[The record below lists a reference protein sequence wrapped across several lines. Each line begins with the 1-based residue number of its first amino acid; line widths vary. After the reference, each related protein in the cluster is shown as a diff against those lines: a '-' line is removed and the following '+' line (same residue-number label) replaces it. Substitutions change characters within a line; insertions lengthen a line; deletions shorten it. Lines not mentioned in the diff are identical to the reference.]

1 MNMGLW
7 LSLYSIVLKLNR
19 GIGLGYLG
27 WWWRSLGVCWVHH
40 DGVPGR
46 VQHVLGDGRQW
57 ATGSGGEGPE
67 GDIGVYHGQGQ
78 EGVKHVL
85 VGGWCSG
92 F

>member
-1 MNMGLW
+1 M
-7 LSLYSIVLKLNR
+7 
-19 GIGLGYLG
+19 
-27 WWWRSLGVCWVHH
+27 
-40 DGVPGR
+40 
-46 VQHVLGDGRQW
+46 QHVLGDGRQW
-57 ATGSGGEGPE
+57 ATRSGGEGPK